1 MVSLIF
7 TILASFFL
15 SIHYDRS
22 KKFIMLQLS
31 EKTRVLVHA
40 IKNTMSD
47 TVLRYLRGYL
57 KIMLDTFVELSIG
70 LTILGVSN
78 SIATAF
84 GIAIFDILPVFGS
97 GGILLPWALF
107 QLLSGNMFVGIGLV
121 ILYGAITVIRNFIE
135 PKIIGDQLGLN
146 PVISIISIYLG
157 FVWIGV
163 AGMILMPISVQ
174 IAISLHKKGI
184 IRLYKEEPK
193 NISEQK

>member
-1 MVSLIF
+1 
-7 TILASFFL
+7 
-15 SIHYDRS
+15 
-22 KKFIMLQLS
+22 
-31 EKTRVLVHA
+31 
-40 IKNTMSD
+40 MSD

-57 KIMLDTFVELSIG
+57 KIMLVTFVELSIG

-84 GIAIFDILPVFGS
+84 EIAIFDILPVFGS